1 MNPERQG
8 SGLKEVF
15 DHIRGDV
22 PEFAEAEKRLGTRL
36 VVARNVIR
44 LRLQRGWTQARLAD
58 EMGVRQPRI
67 AQIESAGANF
77 RLDTLDALATAFGV
91 APASL
96 LDGAARQDLRRRG
109 AAEAAPVHA
118 GG

>member
-15 DHIRGDV
+15 GQIRAEV

-44 LRLQRGWTQARLAD
+44 HRLQRGWTQARLAE

-67 AQIESAGANF
+67 AQIESASANF
-77 RLDTLDALATAFGV
+77 RLDTLDALAEAFGV
-91 APASL
+91 APSSL
-96 LDGAARQDLRRRG
+96 LEGEARQDPRRRR

>member
-15 DHIRGDV
+15 GHIRAEA

-44 LRLQRGWTQARLAD
+44 LRLQRGWTQARLAG

-77 RLDTLDALATAFGV
+77 RLDTLDALAAAFGV
-91 APASL
+91 SPASL
-96 LDGAARQDLRRRG
+96 LEKGARQELRRRN
-109 AAEAAPVHA
+109 AVEAAPALA